1 MEDESEQASIKEE
14 TKAYPDFSAI
24 VNEFGESVMKA
35 SDGKQLSD
43 DEIIKIIKQ
52 KMYSDG
58 GESKILRRMA
68 EEYEKV
74 DDLDNAS
81 FFHECADK
89 AKVQEDKTNS
99 ELRARLKEL
108 SKKHAYDSANI
119 YVTKEMAS
127 IYEQLHDYDNAY
139 SFYNYAYE
147 LSGNNDSELLKR
159 AKKMKYLSTP
169 RSMSSGIGE
178 LLKRAKEMKHLST
191 LRSMSSGI
199 EETER
204 ELEEKA
210 ERLKKDAEIKKIRSN
225 PHYVD
230 GVGDWVKQYTDSEV
244 HWNITEQQK
253 KELAKKCHGLANY
266 TTTFYDKPLEAQEV
280 ELATGFNPANRNAG
294 NNGFQ
299 APVDIKEEEETQ
311 NVCQRVS
318 KAFVRGD
325 ITSEEAAETLD
336 GKRKK
341 TMDELLPDAIT
352 DKHVSETPMDE
363 TFKQMAE
370 QIAQGVMEG
379 AITPEEATDF
389 LDSKGKMSDNIM
401 AYLATAKDRQRNTV
415 KEDFNSD
422 EWKEKRE
429 KWNKLFEYLSKY
441 GPKCLWQTN
450 KGVFPDYKYS
460 FLLDDGEH
468 SVSGRTLVDWVN
480 SKNNEYVII
489 KTTNDSFKVL
499 VKENF
504 RNRPNFVDDRWFN
517 SFAPRGIFN
526 IGAGVDITYDK
537 KTVKS
542 IEPITAHV
550 ASENTY
556 IVHYRNGDTVKVKV
570 GFPTTTQE
578 EAVEAKLDPLIEFF
592 QLPKDEVIRIIE
604 TNLTLG
610 TMWGLESFALDTPHH
625 RYGFLVA
632 RTEEQA
638 EKAFRESA
646 MHNLYEQP
654 AETIAKVCGVD
665 KELMA
670 KLKNGNHRSAIYGIM
685 EATDSFG
692 RYYDEMKHQYGRG
705 HWIAKDGNEIKMDCG
720 YYLYFS

>member
-1 MEDESEQASIKEE
+1 MENENEQPSTKEE

-24 VNEFGESVMKA
+24 VNEFGETVMKA
-35 SDGKQLSD
+35 SGGKQLSD

-58 GESKILRRMA
+58 GESKTLRRMA

-108 SKKHAYDSANI
+108 SKKYAYDSANI

-147 LSGNNDSELLKR
+147 LSGNNDSELL
-159 AKKMKYLSTP
+159 
-169 RSMSSGIGE
+169 E
-178 LLKRAKEMKHLST
+178 RAKEMKHLAT

-225 PHYVD
+225 PHFVF
-230 GVGDWVKQYTDSEV
+230 GVGDWVKKYIDSDG
-244 HWNITEQQK
+244 HWNITKEQK
-253 KELAKKCHGLANY
+253 KMLARKCPGLADY
-266 TTTFYDKPLEAQEV
+266 ITLFDDKPLEAQEA

-299 APVDIKEEEETQ
+299 APVDI
-311 NVCQRVS
+311 
-318 KAFVRGD
+318 
-325 ITSEEAAETLD
+325 TSEETAEILEE
-336 GKRKK
+336 KREK

-352 DKHVSETPMDE
+352 DKHVSKTPMDE

-450 KGVFPDYKYS
+450 KGVFPDYEYS

-468 SVSGRTLVDWVN
+468 NVSGRTLVDWVN
-480 SKNNEYVII
+480 SKTNEYVII

-526 IGAGVDITYDK
+526 IGEGVDITFDK
-537 KTVKS
+537 KTVES

-570 GFPTTTQE
+570 GFPTTTQN

-610 TMWGLESFALDTPHH
+610 SMWGLESFALDTPHH

-646 MHNLYEQP
+646 LHNLYEQP
-654 AETIAKVCGVD
+654 AETLAKVCGAD
-665 KELMA
+665 KELIL

-685 EATDSFG
+685 EATNSFE
-692 RYYDEMKHQYGRG
+692 RYYDEMKRQYGRG
-705 HWIAKDGNEIKMDCG
+705 HWLAKDGNEIKMDCG
-720 YYLYFS
+720 YYLYFH

>member
-1 MEDESEQASIKEE
+1 MENENEQPSIKEE
-14 TKAYPDFSAI
+14 TKACPDFSSI
-24 VNEFGESVMKA
+24 INEFGETVMKA
-35 SDGKQLSD
+35 SGGKQLSD

-58 GESKILRRMA
+58 GESKTLRRMA

-108 SKKHAYDSANI
+108 SKKYAYDSTNI

-147 LSGNNDSELLKR
+147 LSGNNDSELL
-159 AKKMKYLSTP
+159 
-169 RSMSSGIGE
+169 E
-178 LLKRAKEMKHLST
+178 RAKEMKHLAT

-225 PHYVD
+225 SHFVF
-230 GVGDWVKQYTDSEV
+230 GVGDWVKKYIDSDG
-244 HWNITEQQK
+244 HWNITKEQK
-253 KELAKKCHGLANY
+253 KMLGRHCPGLANY
-266 TTTFYDKPLEAQEV
+266 ITTFGDKPLEAQEA

-299 APVDIKEEEETQ
+299 APVDI
-311 NVCQRVS
+311 
-318 KAFVRGD
+318 
-325 ITSEEAAETLD
+325 TSEEAAETLE
-336 GKRKK
+336 GEREK

-352 DKHVSETPMDE
+352 DRHVSETPMDE

-450 KGVFPDYKYS
+450 KGIFPDYEYS
-460 FLLDDGEH
+460 FLLDDGVHE
-468 SVSGRTLVDWVN
+468 VSGRNLVDWVN
-480 SKNNEYVII
+480 SKTNEYVII

-504 RNRPNFVDDRWFN
+504 RNRPNIVDDRLFN

-526 IGAGVDITYDK
+526 IGVGVDITYDK
-537 KTVKS
+537 KVVES
-542 IEPITAHV
+542 IETKTAHV
-550 ASENTY
+550 AGANTY
-556 IVHYRNGDTVKVKV
+556 IIHYRNGDTVKWMV

-610 TMWGLESFALDTPHH
+610 SMWGLESFALDTPHH

-646 MHNLYEQP
+646 LHNLYEQP

-665 KELMA
+665 KELIA

-692 RYYDEMKHQYGRG
+692 RYYDEMKRQYGRG

>member
-1 MEDESEQASIKEE
+1 MENENEQPSINEE
-14 TKAYPDFSAI
+14 TKACPDFSSI
-24 VNEFGESVMKA
+24 VNEFGETVMKA
-35 SDGKQLSD
+35 SGGKQLSD

-58 GESKILRRMA
+58 GESKTLRRMA

-108 SKKHAYDSANI
+108 SKKYAYDSANI

-159 AKKMKYLSTP
+159 AK
-169 RSMSSGIGE
+169 
-178 LLKRAKEMKHLST
+178 EMKHLAT

-210 ERLKKDAEIKKIRSN
+210 ERLKKEAEIKKIRSN
-225 PHYVD
+225 PHFVF
-230 GVGDWVKQYTDSEV
+230 GVGDWVKKYIDSDG
-244 HWNITEQQK
+244 HWNITKEQK
-253 KELAKKCHGLANY
+253 KMLGRKCPGLANY
-266 TTTFYDKPLEAQEV
+266 ITTFGDKPLEAQEA

-299 APVDIKEEEETQ
+299 APVDI
-311 NVCQRVS
+311 
-318 KAFVRGD
+318 
-325 ITSEEAAETLD
+325 TSEETTEILE
-336 GKRKK
+336 GKREK

-352 DKHVSETPMDE
+352 DRHISETPMDE

-450 KGVFPDYKYS
+450 KGIFPDYEYS

-480 SKNNEYVII
+480 SKTNEYVII

-504 RNRPNFVDDRWFN
+504 RNRPNIVDDRLFN

-526 IGAGVDITYDK
+526 IGVGVDITYDK
-537 KTVKS
+537 KVVES
-542 IEPITAHV
+542 IETKTAHV
-550 ASENTY
+550 AGANTY
-556 IVHYRNGDTVKVKV
+556 IIHYRNGDTVKWMV

-578 EAVEAKLDPLIEFF
+578 EAVEAKIDPLIEFF

-610 TMWGLESFALDTPHH
+610 SMWGLESFALDTPHH

-665 KELMA
+665 KELIA

-692 RYYDEMKHQYGRG
+692 RYYDEMRHQYGRG

>member
-24 VNEFGESVMKA
+24 VNEVRETFKKA
-35 SDGKQLSD
+35 SGGKQLSD

-58 GESKILRRMA
+58 GESKTLRRMA

-99 ELRARLKEL
+99 ELMARLNEL
-108 SKKHAYDSANI
+108 SKKYAYDSANM

-127 IYEQLHDYDNAY
+127 LYEQLHDYNNAY
-139 SFYNYAYE
+139 SFYNHAYE
-147 LSGNNDSELLKR
+147 LSGHKDDELLKR
-159 AKKMKYLSTP
+159 AKKMKHLSTP
-169 RSMSSGIGE
+169 
-178 LLKRAKEMKHLST
+178 
-191 LRSMSSGI
+191 RSMSSGI

-210 ERLKKDAEIKKIRSN
+210 ERFKEESLIKKVRSN
-225 PHYVD
+225 PHYVV
-230 GVGDWVKQYTDSEV
+230 GVGDWVKQYTDGEG
-244 HWNITEQQK
+244 HWNITKQQK
-253 KELAKKCHGLANY
+253 KELARKCPGLMQY
-266 TTTFYDKPLEAQEV
+266 ITSFGDKPLEAQEV
-280 ELATGFNPANRNAG
+280 ELAAGFNPANRNAG

-389 LDSKGKMSDNIM
+389 LDGKGKMSDNIM

-450 KGVFPDYKYS
+450 KGVFPDYEYS

-517 SFAPRGIFN
+517 SFAPRGIFS
-526 IGAGVDITYDK
+526 IGEGVDITYDK
-537 KTVKS
+537 KTVES

-578 EAVEAKLDPLIEFF
+578 EAVEAKVDPLIEFF

-610 TMWGLESFALDTPHH
+610 SMWGLESFALDTPHH

-638 EKAFRESA
+638 EKAFRASA
-646 MHNLYEQP
+646 MQKLFEQP
-654 AETIAKVCGVD
+654 AETLAKVCGAD
-665 KELMA
+665 KELIL
-670 KLKNGNHRSAIYGIM
+670 KLKNGNYRSAIYGIM
-685 EATDSFG
+685 EATNSFE
-692 RYYDEMKHQYGRG
+692 RYYDEMKRQYGRG

-720 YYLYFS
+720 YYLYFH

>member
-14 TKAYPDFSAI
+14 TKAYPDFNSI
-24 VNEFGESVMKA
+24 VNEFGETVMKA
-35 SDGKQLSD
+35 SGGKQLSD

-52 KMYSDG
+52 KMSSVD
-58 GESKILRRMA
+58 GESKTLRRMA

-99 ELRARLKEL
+99 ELMARLNEL
-108 SKKHAYDSANI
+108 SKKYAYDSANM

-127 IYEQLHDYDNAY
+127 LYEQLHDYNNAY
-139 SFYNYAYE
+139 SFYNHAYE
-147 LSGNNDSELLKR
+147 LSGHKDDELLKR
-159 AKKMKYLSTP
+159 AKKMKHLSTP
-169 RSMSSGIGE
+169 
-178 LLKRAKEMKHLST
+178 
-191 LRSMSSGI
+191 RSMSSGI

-210 ERLKKDAEIKKIRSN
+210 ERFKEESLIKKVRSN
-225 PHYVD
+225 PHYVV
-230 GVGDWVKQYTDSEV
+230 GVGDWVKQYTDGEG
-244 HWNITEQQK
+244 HWNITKQQK
-253 KELAKKCHGLANY
+253 KELARKCPGLMQY
-266 TTTFYDKPLEAQEV
+266 ITSFGDKPLEAQEV
-280 ELATGFNPANRNAG
+280 ELAAGFNPANRNAG

-389 LDSKGKMSDNIM
+389 LDGKGKMSDNIM

-450 KGVFPDYKYS
+450 KGVFPDYEYS

-517 SFAPRGIFN
+517 SFAPRGIFS
-526 IGAGVDITYDK
+526 IGEGVDITYDK
-537 KTVKS
+537 KTVES

-578 EAVEAKLDPLIEFF
+578 EAVEAKVDPLIEFF

-610 TMWGLESFALDTPHH
+610 SMWGLESFALDTPHH

-638 EKAFRESA
+638 EKAFRASA
-646 MHNLYEQP
+646 MQKLFEQP
-654 AETIAKVCGVD
+654 AETLAKVCGAD
-665 KELMA
+665 KELIL
-670 KLKNGNHRSAIYGIM
+670 KLKNGNYRSAIYGIM
-685 EATDSFG
+685 EATNSFE
-692 RYYDEMKHQYGRG
+692 RYYDEMKRQYGRG

-720 YYLYFS
+720 YYLYFH